1 MVKEIKILGTGCP
14 NCIRLENNVKL
25 ALEKSGIDAKITKV
39 TDIAKIMEYGIMSTP
54 GLVFDDEVVSFGR
67 VIEPDDIIK
76 LLEEKND
83 N

>member
-14 NCIRLENNVKL
+14 NCIRLEDNVKM
-25 ALEKSGIDAKITKV
+25 ALEKSGINTKITKV